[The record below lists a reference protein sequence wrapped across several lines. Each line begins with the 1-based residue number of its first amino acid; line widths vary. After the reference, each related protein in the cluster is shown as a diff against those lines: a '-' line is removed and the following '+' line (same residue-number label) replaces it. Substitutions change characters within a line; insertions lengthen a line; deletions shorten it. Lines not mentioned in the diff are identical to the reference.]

1 MRPMRGKI
9 SPEQLLFWRDILD
22 RAKNRTWDAK
32 FAEGIGFH
40 ILKAKSCRCVMNVV
54 SKSS

>member
-1 MRPMRGKI
+1 MCPMRGKI
-9 SPEQLLFWRDILD
+9 SPAQLLFWRDILD